1 MGKQLKLKKIGENLK
16 LYREAAGRAVAVVAE
31 SLGVEETFLNKVE
44 SGRKELDFIQ
54 YIGIAELYKIGFS
67 NIFENNNGN
76 YFYCPKIPTRIID
89 YISKQA
95 DEYCKEKHITKRHL
109 FAVLETNE
117 VSFSH
122 FRRGLCMPTPQR
134 VENMIALFGLSY
146 VTLKNLMV
154 DTESK
159 PETEVVVENTPKE
172 EPIKQDAMALVTEA
186 LEYYKN
192 KEKHIASL
200 HKIISEA
207 QRLIDEL
214 NGGAV

>member
-1 MGKQLKLKKIGENLK
+1 
-16 LYREAAGRAVAVVAE
+16 
-31 SLGVEETFLNKVE
+31 
-44 SGRKELDFIQ
+44 
-54 YIGIAELYKIGFS
+54 
-67 NIFENNNGN
+67 
-76 YFYCPKIPTRIID
+76 
-89 YISKQA
+89 
-95 DEYCKEKHITKRHL
+95 
-109 FAVLETNE
+109 
-117 VSFSH
+117 
-122 FRRGLCMPTPQR
+122 MPTPQR